1 MEGGCGWLPCV
12 LDRMKRNEGYYQHH
26 TGPKLH
32 PVEYVTSGRV
42 LIGVEGSEETLSYLV
57 KRVGAQ
63 VFAYASDYPHEVDFV
78 AAKHEI
84 QEMAER
90 ADLSHEDKQ
99 AILGGNAKRF
109 FKL

>member
-1 MEGGCGWLPCV
+1 
-12 LDRMKRNEGYYQHH
+12 MKRNQQYYQHF

-32 PVEYVTSGRV
+32 PADYIGSGRV

-63 VFAYASDYPHEVDFV
+63 VFAYASDYPHEVDFI
-78 AAKHEI
+78 AAKREI
-84 QEMAER
+84 QEMADR
-90 ADLSHEDKQ
+90 PDLTDDQKQ

-109 FKL
+109 SNL

>member
-1 MEGGCGWLPCV
+1 
-12 LDRMKRNEGYYQHH
+12 MKRNQGYYQHFS
-26 TGPKLH
+26 GPKLH
-32 PVEYVTSGRV
+32 PVEYIASGRV

-57 KRVGAQ
+57 KRIGAQ
-63 VFAYASDYPHEVDFV
+63 LFAYASDYPHEVDFA

-90 ADLSHEDKQ
+90 SDLTNEEKQ

-109 FKL
+109 YKL